1 MRVIEIDGANRWPEW
16 TNETLVV
23 EGTDD
28 PVFVRPVLRTK
39 DDDVRSHW
47 VDFRIGAL
55 GDTGAKYCDYACAYA
70 KEKADQLRADAAQA
84 ESAGGTVQFVIHPGK
99 TSRRTTLTP
108 AEARQVALAIDE
120 ALRLLDDLPADKQ
133 PTAVGEEYFESK
145 ATGVEKESEV
155 SPPADELE
163 PEPWDP
169 EKIRIHTKHYSLRQ
183 LVDMIADGDIDLTPD
198 FQRHYVWKAS
208 QRWSLIESLLLGIPL
223 PSFYFN
229 ENAEGKLQVVDGVQ
243 RLTTIFKYVHQ
254 KSFKLGPV
262 IYLRDLKGQGFDDLA
277 AMFRRRLN
285 SAQFVA
291 HVIDP
296 QTPYRVKFDIFR
308 RINTHGTPLSA
319 QEIRHCM
326 SGARS
331 RAFLRALANDESFLT
346 ATGDALKG
354 HLRMADLEVALRFV
368 GFRLFTPDEYAQYG
382 SFDEFLGVV
391 TRRLDDDLTDQS
403 LDQLR
408 ADFVRGM
415 TNCYAVFGNYA
426 FRKWPWDTDWRNPI
440 NRGLFES
447 WGTVLADHDET
458 TVRAGSAEL
467 VKRAREMMTNDSEFI
482 GSISGSTGDVRNVRT
497 RLSTVREAVQEV
509 LG

>member
-1 MRVIEIDGANRWPEW
+1 MRVIEIDGVNRWPEW

-55 GDTGAKYCDYACAYA
+55 GDKGAKYSDYASAYA
-70 KEKADQLRADAAQA
+70 KEKADQLRAEAARA
-84 ESAGGTVQFVIHPGK
+84 ANSGGTVQFVIHPGK
-99 TSRRTTLTP
+99 TSRRTTLT
-108 AEARQVALAIDE
+108 AGEARQVAVAIDE
-120 ALRLLDDLPADKQ
+120 ALRLLDDLPANKQ
-133 PTAVGEEYFESK
+133 PTAVGEEYFENE
-145 ATGVEKESEV
+145 ATGVEKETEV
-155 SPPADELE
+155 SPPADEQE

-183 LVDMIADGDIDLTPD
+183 LLDMIADGDIDLTPD
-198 FQRHYVWKAS
+198 FQRHYVWKPL

-229 ENAEGKLQVVDGVQ
+229 ENASGMLQVVDGVQ
-243 RLTTIFKYVHQ
+243 RLTTIFKYVHE

-262 IYLRDLKGQGFDDLA
+262 TYLRDLNGQGFDDLA

-285 SAQFVA
+285 TAQFVA

-326 SGARS
+326 SDARS
-331 RAFLRALANDESFLT
+331 RAFLKDLANDESFLT
-346 ATGDALKG
+346 ATGGALKG

-368 GFRLFTPDEYAQYG
+368 GFRLFTPDEYAQYS

-391 TRRLDDDLTDQS
+391 TRRLDDELTDQS
-403 LDQLR
+403 LNQLR

-415 TNCYAVFGNYA
+415 TNCFAVFGDYA
-426 FRKWPWDTDWRNPI
+426 FRKWPWGTKWRNPI
-440 NRGLFES
+440 NRALFES
-447 WGTVLADHDET
+447 WGTMLADQDEAA
-458 TVRAGSAEL
+458 VRAGSAEL